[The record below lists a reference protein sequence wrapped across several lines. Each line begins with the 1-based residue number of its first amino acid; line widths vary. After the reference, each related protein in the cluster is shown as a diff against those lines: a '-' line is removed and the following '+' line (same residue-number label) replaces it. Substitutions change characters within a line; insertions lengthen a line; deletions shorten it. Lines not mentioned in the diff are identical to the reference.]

1 VPAVSPAFAEKP
13 WPEEVKIHATM
24 IERLDADVGRLMA
37 KLKEFGLDRNTLV
50 VFSSDNGADGPG
62 RETFNS
68 TGGLRGFKQSLY
80 EGGIR
85 APFIARW
92 PGRIKAGSTSDL
104 LTSQVDFMATACDLA
119 GVAAPKTDGI
129 SIVPTLLGRPQSATN
144 SHLYWE
150 LYERPVLFQQAVR
163 MGDWKG
169 YRTALDGP
177 LQLYDLSKD
186 RAEAH
191 DVAAQNPDVVRQ
203 IEALM
208 AADHV
213 SNPNWD
219 ARRLQ
224 PASK

>member
-1 VPAVSPAFAEKP
+1 
-13 WPEEVKIHATM
+13 
-24 IERLDADVGRLMA
+24 
-37 KLKEFGLDRNTLV
+37 
-50 VFSSDNGADGPG
+50 
-62 RETFNS
+62 
-68 TGGLRGFKQSLY
+68 
-80 EGGIR
+80 
-85 APFIARW
+85 
-92 PGRIKAGSTSDL
+92 
-104 LTSQVDFMATACDLA
+104 MATACDLA